1 MKAEVGVTSLKM
13 EEVAQAK
20 VVPLEAGKDKDTESL
35 CNTWIFDFWP
45 PELEENK
52 SVLG

>member
-20 VVPLEAGKDKDTESL
+20 VVPLEAGKDKDTECPLKLAEGTKL
-35 CNTWIFDFWP
+35 CNTWIFDF
-45 PELEENK
+45 
-52 SVLG
+52 